1 VLLLWAVAGGGLLV
15 AQAAAPGPR
24 EEAGDAVRCREHAQL
39 FRLAAA
45 SRVAALGAR
54 YKACQK
60 GLSPRDECDRVWRQ
74 GSKVG
79 PLRHWAKRENR
90 VGWKRLAKAA
100 EHYEAA
106 RQHSRGQSF
115 EACQADLELSL
126 AYRLFAF
133 EDPALEGLWQ
143 AGLTGGRRTFRPVQ
157 AELAD
162 VLALSAECLLELA
175 HGTAAAGQLLR
186 AHIALVAAGILR
198 RQGGG
203 PGAPGSGYLQALRE
217 QVSAELS
224 EALEQAPLEVLQRL
238 AWEAGLAHSSELQ
251 DGASGLAKDIPEAL
265 ADGRIF
271 RHIALETGKLAQGLH
286 GSGVQVEVAPQ
297 RGGAA
302 GGGGAESPSPSRA
315 EAVTGQWSGAAW
327 ENGSEPSLSFVPQ
340 WLVSPA
346 LGVVPRATI
355 MSLSPSCQQAGS
367 GQGCLPFFAQ
377 VEANVGLE
385 RSDEACERRLEDA
398 FNEWWARVQAGEAAP
413 ESLDAVTENALVKA
427 LLEMGDEQYREVF
440 PHYGSAGLFGDFS
453 FVAEE
458 PTFGR
463 GDEAEGQDGLGGQDA
478 QALEDS
484 RQAQDRQMQEELLRR
499 AQNRQQGDGSNDDY
513 MVNLI
518 LLGIVVLALAR
529 WFARKHRKD
538 LQNMLSR
545 EIARTQREEFE
556 RQLDMNEV
564 SRLVAAMESADASRL
579 ARVIEEVK
587 YVDPAM
593 LKRAR
598 SLLVQRRRQEKAQ
611 EQAKSKAKA
620 AKARGKTTKA
630 KATKAREEKQSGAM
644 LSTSAA
650 VAATRARLQ
659 GEAGNGGGGTTK
671 EDEGLSISDTSSDV
685 TQEDFEDFQSVASD
699 SRVRRRKVGNH
710 GGDAKRDGSASG
722 GKQGSKAA
730 QAVMQKS
737 ISQVIAALRRRPNM
751 AGAMSHIGI
760 PADARMRAKYAV
772 KPGLAPQQQPASNPA
787 PSMAAMAAKGARG
800 GSGSLGT
807 ATTGPSNQ
815 RSPVTTQA
823 AARQTTQKAW
833 GVPPPARAP
842 SKPAPPRPDY
852 GEQAQDHMNMPYLSW
867 MTGSRGVERDSPA
880 APSGP
885 AVASQWGLTAAPVSK
900 PIAQQGAGPTMYS
913 DAGLQPG
920 GRPEMS
926 AMAKPFNASSTMDP
940 VMPPVMAPSAPGP
953 SAGAGGLLGPGSL
966 AAVWAASE
974 RGHQRSKSSDWS
986 AAANHLA
993 AVNDARR
1000 VQLHGGE
1007 PLLDSG
1013 EWLAE
1018 SLLAEIR

>member
-1 VLLLWAVAGGGLLV
+1 
-15 AQAAAPGPR
+15 
-24 EEAGDAVRCREHAQL
+24 
-39 FRLAAA
+39 
-45 SRVAALGAR
+45 
-54 YKACQK
+54 
-60 GLSPRDECDRVWRQ
+60 
-74 GSKVG
+74 
-79 PLRHWAKRENR
+79 
-90 VGWKRLAKAA
+90 
-100 EHYEAA
+100 
-106 RQHSRGQSF
+106 
-115 EACQADLELSL
+115 
-126 AYRLFAF
+126 
-133 EDPALEGLWQ
+133 
-143 AGLTGGRRTFRPVQ
+143 
-157 AELAD
+157 
-162 VLALSAECLLELA
+162 
-175 HGTAAAGQLLR
+175 
-186 AHIALVAAGILR
+186 
-198 RQGGG
+198 
-203 PGAPGSGYLQALRE
+203 
-217 QVSAELS
+217 
-224 EALEQAPLEVLQRL
+224 
-238 AWEAGLAHSSELQ
+238 
-251 DGASGLAKDIPEAL
+251 
-265 ADGRIF
+265 
-271 RHIALETGKLAQGLH
+271 
-286 GSGVQVEVAPQ
+286 
-297 RGGAA
+297 
-302 GGGGAESPSPSRA
+302 
-315 EAVTGQWSGAAW
+315 
-327 ENGSEPSLSFVPQ
+327 
-340 WLVSPA
+340 
-346 LGVVPRATI
+346 
-355 MSLSPSCQQAGS
+355 
-367 GQGCLPFFAQ
+367 
-377 VEANVGLE
+377 
-385 RSDEACERRLEDA
+385 
-398 FNEWWARVQAGEAAP
+398 
-413 ESLDAVTENALVKA
+413 
-427 LLEMGDEQYREVF
+427 
-440 PHYGSAGLFGDFS
+440 
-453 FVAEE
+453 
-458 PTFGR
+458 
-463 GDEAEGQDGLGGQDA
+463 
-478 QALEDS
+478 
-484 RQAQDRQMQEELLRR
+484 MQEELLRR

-659 GEAGNGGGGTTK
+659 GEAGNGSGGTTK

-800 GSGSLGT
+800 GGGSLGT
-807 ATTGPSNQ
+807 AATGPSNQ

-900 PIAQQGAGPTMYS
+900 PIVAQQGAGPTMYS

-940 VMPPVMAPSAPGP
+940 VMPSVMAPSAPGP

>member
-1 VLLLWAVAGGGLLV
+1 M
-15 AQAAAPGPR
+15 
-24 EEAGDAVRCREHAQL
+24 RCRGHAQL

-60 GLSPRDECDRVWRQ
+60 GLGPRDECDRVWRQ
-74 GSKVG
+74 GNKVG

-90 VGWKRLAKAA
+90 AGWKRMAKAA

-106 RQHSRGQSF
+106 RQHSRGQRY
-115 EACQADLELSL
+115 EACQADVELSL

-143 AGLTGGRRTFRPVQ
+143 AGLTGGWRTFRPVQ

-175 HGTAAAGQLLR
+175 HGPAAAGQLLR

-198 RQGGG
+198 GQGGG
-203 PGAPGSGYLQALRE
+203 SGGPGSGYLQALRE

-224 EALEQAPLEVLQRL
+224 EALQQAPLEVLQRV
-238 AWEAGLAHSSELQ
+238 AWEAGLAHSSELRG
-251 DGASGLAKDIPEAL
+251 GAPGLAKDIQEAL

-271 RHIALETGKLAQGLH
+271 RHIALEAGKLAQGWH
-286 GSGVQVEVAPQ
+286 GSGAQVDVAAR
-297 RGGAA
+297 RGGTAE
-302 GGGGAESPSPSRA
+302 GGGAESPNPNHA
-315 EAVTGQWSGAAW
+315 EPASGQGSGAAW
-327 ENGSEPSLSFVPQ
+327 ENGWDPSLSFVPQ

-346 LGVVPRATI
+346 LGVVPPATV

-367 GQGCLPFFAQ
+367 GQGCLPFFAPM
-377 VEANVGLE
+377 EAPAGSE
-385 RSDEACERRLEDA
+385 GGDEACERRLEGA
-398 FNEWWARVQAGEAAP
+398 FNEWWARVQAGEAGP

-427 LLEMGDEQYREVF
+427 LLEMGDEHYREVF
-440 PHYGSAGLFGDFS
+440 PHYRSAGLFGDFS

-463 GDEAEGQDGLGGQDA
+463 GDEAEGLDGLGGKGA
-478 QALEDS
+478 EAPEDS

-529 WFARKHRKD
+529 WFARKHRQD
-538 LQNMLSR
+538 LQNMLSK
-545 EIARTQREEFE
+545 EIARTRREEFE

-587 YVDPAM
+587 YVDPGM

-630 KATKAREEKQSGAM
+630 KATKAREEKHSGAV

-659 GEAGNGGGGTTK
+659 GEAGNGNGGTAK
-671 EDEGLSISDTSSDV
+671 EDFDRLSISDASSDV

-710 GGDAKRDGSASG
+710 GGEAKREGTASG

-730 QAVMQKS
+730 QAGMQKS

-760 PADARMRAKYAV
+760 PADARMRAKYAT
-772 KPGLAPQQQPASNPA
+772 KPGVAPHQQPASNPA
-787 PSMAAMAAKGARG
+787 PSVAAVAAKGARG
-800 GSGSLGT
+800 VPSSLGT
-807 ATTGPSNQ
+807 AATGPSSQ
-815 RSPVTTQA
+815 RSPAVAQA
-823 AARQTTQKAW
+823 AAHHTTQKAW
-833 GVPPPARAP
+833 GAPVGARPP
-842 SKPAPPRPDY
+842 SNQPAPPRPDY
-852 GEQAQDHMNMPYLSW
+852 GAQAHDHMNMPYLSW
-867 MTGSRGVERDSPA
+867 MTGSRGVERDPPA
-880 APSGP
+880 APPGP
-885 AVASQWGLTAAPVSK
+885 AVAVQWAPTAAPAAASQGLA
-900 PIAQQGAGPTMYS
+900 AQQGAGPTVYA
-913 DAGLQPG
+913 DTGLQPG
-920 GRPEMS
+920 GRTEMS
-926 AMAKPFNASSTMDP
+926 AMAKPFKASSAMDP
-940 VMPPVMAPSAPGP
+940 LIPAAMAPSAPSP
-953 SAGAGGLLGPGSL
+953 AAGAVGGLLGSGSL
-966 AAVWAASE
+966 AAVQAVWAASE
-974 RGHQRSKSSDWS
+974 KGHQRSKSSDWS

-993 AVNDARR
+993 AVNDVRR
-1000 VQLHGGE
+1000 AQLHGGE